1 MVSREAARVNAS
13 RCRSVTAS
21 VGSGILA
28 GVRPPLAH
36 PSRSFLIA
44 LLLACIPVLVGCAS
58 FWVAPAPAPTTPRPT
73 NSPSPTPSAQPTALP
88 TFAPR
93 PSPTPGQIALQIS
106 DQPLQFWSNPNEI
119 VGLLWDGAT
128 VWAATLGGVVRWWPD
143 GRNELYS
150 AETGLVS
157 QAIAAIAR
165 DADGHIWVGYRD
177 APAWS
182 EYDGETWLHY
192 PTRQDAVEARYAAM
206 LAAPSGD
213 PRLWTSQ
220 PGSAWLWLPRGN
232 GQAQAYDGQRWRS
245 YMESH
250 GVTPGT
256 WGVSLSPFGR
266 VWAIGRGM
274 ATAMEGELWW
284 DDHALFSS
292 IASPNLATDLAVD
305 EEGGAWVT
313 FVGER
318 GAEGGVA
325 RYNAELE
332 RWEGHQ
338 HTVNPAIPSQVYSI
352 AIERDGTVL
361 IGGQDALAVRRPQ
374 RAWRAIPAPGVQV
387 LSLARGDGE
396 TFWLGASDGL
406 WAMQSD
412 GSDLRGPLSVPTPL
426 HDNQVRALLALADG
440 SLLVAGPR
448 GVSLIG
454 ADGQVE
460 WIALAGTRCAA
471 SRADGSVWL
480 GGDAGV
486 FSLDPVSRFP
496 SKINPLPVI
505 DMALADE
512 ALVLLGVD
520 GVLYRLAT
528 GDPEPLVDAQHVL
541 GSRPRN
547 LTVDA
552 AGVVWLSSET
562 GVGMLTADGSLAVV
576 TRGEGLL
583 TNDVRAVAADGE
595 GVVWYATA
603 MGLVRLRPDGR
614 WTRFTVESTGG
625 GLRSMSMTALHVEP
639 DGTLWMATDLGL
651 SRRSPDADWS
661 YYDLGGIRQIVT
673 GADGA
678 AWLGSDSGLYR
689 LDRSALVLVA
699 E

>member
-1 MVSREAARVNAS
+1 MVSRGAARVNATPY
-13 RCRSVTAS
+13 RSVTAF

-36 PSRSFLIA
+36 LRHCLLIA
-44 LLLACIPVLVGCAS
+44 LLLTCIPVLAGCAS
-58 FWVAPAPAPTTPRPT
+58 FWVAPAPTPATPRPT
-73 NSPSPTPSAQPTALP
+73 ASPSPTPQAQPTALP
-88 TFAPR
+88 TFAPQ
-93 PSPTPGQIALQIS
+93 PSPTPGQIALRVN

-143 GRNELYS
+143 GRSLLFN

-157 QAIAAIAR
+157 QAISAIAR
-165 DADGHIWVGYRD
+165 DADGHIWIGYRD

-182 EYDGETWLHY
+182 EYDGASWVHY

-206 LAAPSGD
+206 LAAQSGD
-213 PRLWTSQ
+213 PRLWSSQ
-220 PGSAWLWLPRGN
+220 PGSAWLWLPKGN

-245 YMESH
+245 YTESH

-256 WGVSLSPFGR
+256 WGVALSSFGR
-266 VWAIGRGM
+266 VWAVGRGV

-284 DDHALFSS
+284 DDHDFFSS
-292 IASPNLATDLAVD
+292 IAAPALATDLAVD
-305 EEGGAWVT
+305 DEGGAWVS

-325 RYNAELE
+325 RYSAELQ

-338 HTVNPAIPSQVYSI
+338 HAVNPAIPPQVYSI
-352 AIERDGTVL
+352 AIEADGTVL
-361 IGGQDALAVRRPQ
+361 IGGQDALAVRPPQ
-374 RAWRAIPAPGVQV
+374 RAWKAIPAPGVQV

-396 TFWLGASDGL
+396 TFWLGSPDGL

-412 GSDLRGPLSVPTPL
+412 GSELRGPLSVPTPL
-426 HDNQVRALLALADG
+426 RDNQVRALLALADG
-440 SLLVAGPR
+440 SLVVAGPR
-448 GVSLIG
+448 GVSLIR

-486 FSLDPVSRFP
+486 FRLDLVSLAP
-496 SKINPLPVI
+496 SMVNSLAVI
-505 DMALADE
+505 DMALTDE

-520 GVLYRLAT
+520 GVLYRLAVNEL
-528 GDPEPLVDAQHVL
+528 EPLVDAQQAL

-552 AGVVWLSSET
+552 AGTVWLSSET
-562 GVGMLTADGSLAVV
+562 GAGMLASDGSLTVV

-583 TNDVRAVAADGE
+583 TNDVRAVAADSE
-595 GVVWYATA
+595 GVVWFATA

-625 GLRSMSMTALHVEP
+625 GLRSMSMTTLQVEP
-639 DGTLWMATDLGL
+639 DGTLWMATDQGL
-651 SRRSPDADWS
+651 SRRSPEADWS
-661 YYDLGGIRQIVT
+661 YYDLGGIRQLVT

-678 AWLGSDSGLYR
+678 VWMGSDSGLYR
-689 LDRSALVLVA
+689 LDRSALIAA